1 MPELFEKESN
11 PDVAPLQPII
21 ASQPMEL
28 VHMDFLS
35 IEPSK
40 GNIENVLVI
49 LDHFT
54 RYAQAYA
61 SKTQTAQATA
71 KLLWENFIRYYG
83 FPEKFL
89 SDQGRNFESELISEL
104 CKLAQVEKVH
114 TTPYHPMTNGQCE
127 RFNSTLCNMLG
138 TLSKHDKIDWKA
150 HLSSMTH
157 AYNCTQ
163 HPSTTYSPYF
173 LMFGRQPRL
182 PIDFE
187 MGLPVDVLGD
197 SCSKTRYVHKLKQ
210 RLNFTYKKAKE
221 MSQKQAQKYKSSYD
235 KKVKGSQLQ
244 VNDIVLVKRVAWKGR
259 HKIQNR
265 WEPSEY
271 IVIEQPNLKVPVYRV
286 KSREDNKI
294 RVLHRNMLLPLGI
307 KFIPEEESDQ
317 DSEEEPELEQC
328 QIERQVSEKTSQPIV
343 STDMT
348 PLAQSNLEHGQEH
361 SSSNIEHVNPP
372 VDHVDSIDSQQ
383 GSMAPHTAFSSDQ
396 LLDPQMSLDP
406 QFLVPIEY
414 SMG

>member
-1 MPELFEKESN
+1 MNSCHDQVGHQGIVRTLSLLRERFYWPGMHKQATLYVIKCQN
-11 PDVAPLQPII
+11 CLKRKAIPDVVPLQPII

-49 LDHFT
+49 ITDHFT

-71 KLLWENFIRYYG
+71 KLLWENFIRHYG

-138 TLSKHDKIDWKA
+138 TLSEQEKIDWKA

-163 HPSTTYSPYF
+163 HPSTTYSSYF

-221 MSQKQAQKYKSSYD
+221 MSQKQAQKYK
-235 KKVKGSQLQ
+235 
-244 VNDIVLVKRVAWKGR
+244 
-259 HKIQNR
+259 
-265 WEPSEY
+265 
-271 IVIEQPNLKVPVYRV
+271 
-286 KSREDNKI
+286 
-294 RVLHRNMLLPLGI
+294 
-307 KFIPEEESDQ
+307 
-317 DSEEEPELEQC
+317 
-328 QIERQVSEKTSQPIV
+328 
-343 STDMT
+343 
-348 PLAQSNLEHGQEH
+348 
-361 SSSNIEHVNPP
+361 
-372 VDHVDSIDSQQ
+372 
-383 GSMAPHTAFSSDQ
+383 
-396 LLDPQMSLDP
+396 
-406 QFLVPIEY
+406 
-414 SMG
+414 